1 MGNRFIKGV
10 FFYSFKERKKKV
22 RMKIIY
28 LKTGRFTQHGLFLY
42 QIQIE
47 IQVVKH
53 E

>member
-1 MGNRFIKGV
+1 MASYGRLK
-10 FFYSFKERKKKV
+10 FYFLKERKKKV
-22 RMKIIY
+22 RIKIIY

-42 QIQIE
+42 QIQND